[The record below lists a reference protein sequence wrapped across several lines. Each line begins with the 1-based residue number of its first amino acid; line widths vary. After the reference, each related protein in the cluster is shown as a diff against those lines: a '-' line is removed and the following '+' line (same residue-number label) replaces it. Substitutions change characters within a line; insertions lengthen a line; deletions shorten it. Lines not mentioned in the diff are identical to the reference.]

1 MTSYSPIPIDANR
14 TPMQNFAPA
23 SSVVAIYAD
32 ENGSVSSCIS
42 LTHDTTTVEVAA
54 VGAPA
59 FMRWIRTSDTEA
71 SVVSA
76 AAGANFNHV
85 IPAAT
90 VRSFVVPIETTVS
103 APNSVMGINRRE
115 GLYQRIALK
124 TNGAAS
130 VLLTEYTVQSN

>member
-1 MTSYSPIPIDANR
+1 MTSYSPIPIDANK
-14 TPMQNFAPA
+14 TPMQNYAPP
-23 SSVVAIYAD
+23 SSVVAVWHD
-32 ENGSVSSCIS
+32 ENGAVSSCIS
-42 LTHDTTTVEVAA
+42 LTHDTVTVEIAA
-54 VGAPA
+54 TGAPA
-59 FMRWIRTSDTEA
+59 FMRWIRQGDTEA

-90 VRSFVVPIETTVS
+90 VRSFVVPIETSTGAV
-103 APNSVMGINRRE
+103 NSVMGINRRE

-130 VLLTEYTVQSN
+130 VILNEYTVQPN